1 MASRLIQLTGKD
13 AAEYERLLSRSDN
26 KEIETMQLTWAE
38 KLEAKGEAKGVVK
51 ERARSLESF
60 RRAVLRSI
68 ADSFGEVP
76 ESVRQRV
83 AAIQA
88 PEPLVKLAG
97 RVLVAESPED
107 LFSRRRLP
115 RH

>member
-1 MASRLIQLTGKD
+1 
-13 AAEYERLLSRSDN
+13 
-26 KEIETMQLTWAE
+26 MQLTWAE
-38 KLEAKGEAKGVVK
+38 RLEAKGREEGRAEGRAE
-51 ERARSLESF
+51 ERVRSLEGF

-68 ADSFGEVP
+68 EERFGEVP

-97 RVLVAESPED
+97 RVVVAESPAD

-115 RH
+115 RN